1 LAKLTLSQR
10 QVLSRVPG
18 RRLRDFWWPL
28 SLPLLAFLALPLIA
42 LLARSS
48 LGQLWLNLNQPVVYQ
63 AISLSLFTSTMAT
76 AVTIVL
82 GTPLA
87 FLMARRQFRL
97 KRVVDTLIDLPTV
110 LPPAVAGVALLMAFG
125 RRGIAGSLLA
135 ELGIHIFAGNFPGR
149 TQTMPLAIYI
159 GFELDLDVALTL
171 SVILMGL
178 SFLTLMLVKVLFQR
192 E

>member
-1 LAKLTLSQR
+1 MAKLTLSQR